1 MAARLGDAQQQL
13 GDVNRQVT
21 DAAAQADVVIAEL
34 RAHIDA
40 LQHDLRASEACTD
53 QHSRRCASLED
64 SVKQLTLEMTGMEQE
79 LADAVAAGSKVSA
92 QRDALEGELCTLNA
106 ARDELNSRLSTCSAA
121 LTASEAAARVVGL
134 ERDSMAARLG
144 DAQQQLGD
152 VNMQMKDFEV
162 LLQSQVDE
170 YKILFQDTQ
179 DAARNYM
186 TFYHMFD
193 SCLSEAQ
200 QQLID
205 SKQQL
210 LDAAAQADAMFAEQ
224 RAQIYTLQQEC
235 IASTRP

>member
-1 MAARLGDAQQQL
+1 
-13 GDVNRQVT
+13 
-21 DAAAQADVVIAEL
+21 
-34 RAHIDA
+34 
-40 LQHDLRASEACTD
+40 
-53 QHSRRCASLED
+53 
-64 SVKQLTLEMTGMEQE
+64 
-79 LADAVAAGSKVSA
+79 
-92 QRDALEGELCTLNA
+92 
-106 ARDELNSRLSTCSAA
+106 
-121 LTASEAAARVVGL
+121 
-134 ERDSMAARLG
+134 MAARLG

-186 TFYHMFD
+186 TFYYMFD

>member
-1 MAARLGDAQQQL
+1 MAELQRMSQRVSELVFKRNSQ
-13 GDVNRQVT
+13 T
-21 DAAAQADVVIAEL
+21 DVVIAEL

-92 QRDALEGELCTLNA
+92 QRDALEGELRTLNA

-121 LTASEAAARVVGL
+121 LTASEAAARIVGL

-152 VNMQMKDFEV
+152 VNRQMKDFHL
-162 LLQSQVDE
+162 LLQSQVEE
-170 YKILFQDTQ
+170 YKILYQDTQ

-186 TFYHMFD
+186 TFYDMFD

-224 RAQIYTLQQEC
+224 RVQIYTLQQEC